1 MFSVIPEGEER
12 EELLI
17 DLESRIN
24 GNLILA
30 KSLTRSDPC
39 PVSFTCLVLF
49 SIVLTAELTG
59 DAEGC
64 LGNNII

>member
-1 MFSVIPEGEER
+1 MFAVIPEGGGT
-12 EELLI
+12 EELLTV
-17 DLESRIN
+17 LESRIN
-24 GNLILA
+24 GNLILT
-30 KSLTRSDPC
+30 KSLTSSDSC

-59 DAEGC
+59 EAEGR